1 MYRIQ
6 IVYIIHR
13 KKYKFLLFFQLD
25 GKETMMNRSTAE
37 SGGDTLLVEVDYQV
51 KIFLNFKIE

>member
-1 MYRIQ
+1 
-6 IVYIIHR
+6 
-13 KKYKFLLFFQLD
+13 
-25 GKETMMNRSTAE
+25 MMNRSTAE